1 MEQAKF
7 LRNQWYVAGR
17 TEELGGDDREAG
29 ARLLGRTIM
38 NEPIVFFRR
47 KDGSVAA
54 LEDRCPH
61 RKYALSKGVVLGDE
75 LQCGYHGVQLDGSGK
90 CTKVP
95 SQVNI
100 PRGFGARA
108 YPVAEKH
115 TYLWVWMGDPALA
128 DPNLIYD
135 WHWNDDPGWKTVHG
149 YHHVKGDYQL
159 LIDNLLDLTHLTL
172 VHKTT
177 LSGPGIMENP
187 LKVWTD
193 GDALRS
199 LRDIRN
205 VMPAPIN
212 TLWRNKPG
220 QPIDRIQE
228 TEFKA
233 PGYISIVIRAN
244 PAGSNVDTP
253 QHVVINNVIPETD
266 DTTHYFWGISRCGAL
281 DDQTVDAMY
290 KKMLIVAFD
299 EDVAVVDR
307 QHRNIVSDPSDRPLA
322 YFEGDEAA
330 LQARRIMGKKLAE
343 EAKSH
348 ATA

>member
-1 MEQAKF
+1 MEQPKY

-17 TEELGGDDREAG
+17 SDELGDKP
-29 ARLLGRTIM
+29 LGRTLL
-38 NEPIVFFRR
+38 NEPIVLFRR

-61 RKYALSKGVVLGDE
+61 RKYALSLGTVLGDE
-75 LQCGYHGVQLDGSGK
+75 LQCGYHGVQLDGYGK

-95 SQVNI
+95 SQVSI

-108 YPVAEKH
+108 YAVAEKY

-128 DPNLIYD
+128 DPSLIYN
-135 WHWNDDPGWKTVHG
+135 WWWNSDPGWKTVHG

-159 LIDNLLDLTHLTL
+159 MIDNLLDLTHLTL

-177 LSGPGIMENP
+177 LSGPGIMETP
-187 LKVWTD
+187 LKVWTEGD
-193 GDALRS
+193 GLYSR
-199 LRDIRN
+199 RDIRN

-212 TLWRNKPG
+212 SLWRNKPG
-220 QPIDRIQE
+220 EPIDRIQE

-253 QHVVINNVIPETD
+253 QHVIINNVIPETD
-266 DTTHYFWGISRCGAL
+266 NTTHYFWGISRCGEL
-281 DDQTVDAMY
+281 DNTYIDEMY
-290 KKMLIVAFD
+290 KKMLIIAFD

-307 QHRNIVSDPSDRPLA
+307 QHRNIVSDKSGRPLA

-330 LQARRIMGKKLAE
+330 LQARRLMSRKFAE
-343 EAKSH
+343 ESRAQ
-348 ATA
+348 AAE

>member
-1 MEQAKF
+1 MEQPKY

-17 TEELGGDDREAG
+17 AEELDDKP
-29 ARLLGRTIM
+29 LGRMIC
-38 NEPIVFFRR
+38 NEPIVLFRR

-61 RKYALSKGVVLGDE
+61 RKYALSMGTVLGDE

-90 CTKVP
+90 CTKIP
-95 SQVNI
+95 SQVSI

-108 YPVAEKH
+108 YAAAEKH
-115 TYLWVWMGDPALA
+115 AYLWVWMGEPALA
-128 DPNLIYD
+128 DPSLIYD
-135 WHWNDDPGWKTVHG
+135 WHWNSDPGWVTVHG
-149 YHHVKGDYQL
+149 YHHVKGNYQL
-159 LIDNLLDLTHLTL
+159 MIDNLLDLTHLTL

-187 LKVWTD
+187 LKVWTE
-193 GDALRS
+193 GDALYSR
-199 LRDIRN
+199 RDIRN

-212 TLWRNKPG
+212 SLWRNKPG
-220 QPIDRIQE
+220 EPIDRIQE

-233 PGYISIVIRAN
+233 PGYIAIVIRAN

-281 DDQTVDAMY
+281 DDAHVSEMY
-290 KKMLIVAFD
+290 KKMLIIAFD

-307 QHRNIVSDPSDRPLA
+307 QHRNMVSDKSDRPLA

-330 LQARRIMGKKLAE
+330 AQGRRIMARKLAE
-343 EAKSH
+343 ESRAQ
-348 ATA
+348 AAE